1 MLDPGKLGAML
12 LKQWNIP
19 KQVCQTIEYQAYPAF
34 CPPAE
39 IPSDQRVNI
48 ALLYVGH
55 AACDYLS
62 NGPAD
67 ALDHPYLDDYL
78 RLLRFGSRGI
88 DQILKNNILQGMR
101 TKSQRLPDFVRK
113 RLALSRL
120 SGAN

>member
-1 MLDPGKLGAML
+1 
-12 LKQWNIP
+12 
-19 KQVCQTIEYQAYPAF
+19 
-34 CPPAE
+34 
-39 IPSDQRVNI
+39 
-48 ALLYVGH
+48 
-55 AACDYLS
+55 
-62 NGPAD
+62 
-67 ALDHPYLDDYL
+67 L